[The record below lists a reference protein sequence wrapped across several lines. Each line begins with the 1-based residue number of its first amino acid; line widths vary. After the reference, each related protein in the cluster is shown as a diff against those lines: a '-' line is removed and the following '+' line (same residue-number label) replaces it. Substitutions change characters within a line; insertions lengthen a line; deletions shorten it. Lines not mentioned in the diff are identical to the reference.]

1 MLCQKKIKVIKM
13 PNPPK
18 APSGPDRTEDNG
30 TSIKTT
36 KKGNR
41 SVSSGAGTYIFTPK
55 GKLILYMTPRIKGL
69 VQTHNL
75 IKKTVTVNYGTTVD
89 AGGDVN
95 VDQKGTYDMNG
106 NIISGD
112 NTTIQSGGAKIGI
125 DKDKGFSLDYR
136 ISDKDTISANS
147 KTGLK
152 VKQND
157 EYGNIVSTKNVP

>member
-1 MLCQKKIKVIKM
+1 MNSNILIGIPIKSLDNPMSRLSESISLLDRKKIQ
-13 PNPPK
+13 
-18 APSGPDRTEDNG
+18 
-30 TSIKTT
+30 
-36 KKGNR
+36 
-41 SVSSGAGTYIFTPK
+41 
-55 GKLILYMTPRIKGL
+55 L
-69 VQTHNL
+69 NL
-75 IKKTVTVNYGTTVD
+75 IKNTVTVNYGTTVD

-125 DKDKGFSLDYR
+125 DKDTGFTLDYR

-147 KTGLK
+147 KTGVK